1 MKKAEPKAVDLYV
14 CVCAK
19 VIHPRIFFLI
29 AERSN
34 LVQVVGNSSIFQDAG
49 YFPASHTM
57 SAVDTPQVEMAL
69 ARSRY
74 H

>member
-1 MKKAEPKAVDLYV
+1 MKKAEPKAVYLCL

-19 VIHPRIFFLI
+19 VIHPGIFFLI

-34 LVQVVGNSSIFQDAG
+34 LVQVVGNSSIFQYTG

-57 SAVDTPQVEMAL
+57 SEVNTPQVEMAL
-69 ARSRY
+69 ARSR
-74 H
+74 HH